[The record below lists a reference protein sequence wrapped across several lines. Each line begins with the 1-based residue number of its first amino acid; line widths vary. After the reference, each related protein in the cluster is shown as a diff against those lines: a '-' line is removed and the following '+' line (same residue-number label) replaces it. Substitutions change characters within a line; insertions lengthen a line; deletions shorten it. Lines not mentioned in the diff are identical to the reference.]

1 MKAIAIYGR
10 NFSDEYDESI
20 ERFFTYLTNHDAK
33 LCVYAPFKAF
43 IEERFKLS
51 ENIFSFTK
59 ESFDASQYDLMLS
72 IGGDG
77 TMLDSTTFIKDS
89 NLPVLGIN
97 TGRLGFLSS
106 IDIDDMEYALNQVL
120 KGAYMLDERQL
131 LKLETEGNL
140 FGEENFALNELTVHK
155 KDTQSMITIHAYVNG
170 KLLNTYWA
178 DGLIIAT
185 PTGSTAYSL
194 SCGGPIILP
203 NSGNIIITPVAPHNL
218 NVRPVLISDQSVL
231 TLKVEGRSKE
241 YLVSLDSRSE
251 STFNDE
257 VLTVKKSD
265 FTLNLIR
272 LKKHSFLK
280 TLRNKLHWGYD
291 KRN

>member
-1 MKAIAIYGR
+1 MKSIAIYGR
-10 NFSDEYDESI
+10 NFSEEYDESI
-20 ERFFTYLTNHDAK
+20 EKFFAYLHKHEAK
-33 LCVYAPFKAF
+33 LCVHKPFKEF
-43 IEERFKLS
+43 VESRFTPKDEL
-51 ENIFSFTK
+51 FTFTR
-59 ESFDASQYDLMLS
+59 ESFDPSKYELMLS

-89 NLPVLGIN
+89 GLPVLGIN

-106 IDIDDMEYALNQVL
+106 IDINDIEPALNEVL

-131 LKLETEGNL
+131 LKVETEGNL
-140 FGEENFALNELTVHK
+140 FGDQNFALNEVTVHK
-155 KDTQSMITIHAYVNG
+155 KETQSMITINAYVNG

-203 NSGNIIITPVAPHNL
+203 NSGNTIITPVAPHNL
-218 NVRPVLISDQSVL
+218 NVRSVLISDESIL
-231 TLKVEGRSKE
+231 TLKVEGRSNE
-241 YLVSLDSRSE
+241 FLVSLDSRSE
-251 STFNDE
+251 STTND
-257 VLTVKKSD
+257 VILTIKKSD
-265 FTLNLIR
+265 FKINLIR